1 MKSIERQLIIN
12 RLVYRLCPDMIPII
26 KSFCFETQVNA
37 NLVVVSRTVKRWM
50 MHDLEQ
56 MDTWRT
62 LNGAEWVVGFS
73 VSVYGGK
80 ALSYPRYM
88 EIGATNCGKCGGY
101 VASLLTM
108 KPWTTRRDTAQESSA
123 TVLSMPTATNWNPRW
138 KRRTTTS
145 ESQQK
150 QDIVLFLLGSL
161 SSKLNT
167 LVFEAYIFWAFFSKT
182 ILRFQKLDISWYTE
196 MSNFWEG
203 ERVLGKGCRKK

>member
-1 MKSIERQLIIN
+1 MKSIERQMIIN

-37 NLVVVSRTVKRWM
+37 NLVVVSRTVKRWLM
-50 MHDLEQ
+50 NDLDQ

-101 VASLLTM
+101 VASLVDHETM
-108 KPWTTRRDTAQESSA
+108 DYETRYC
-123 TVLSMPTATNWNPRW
+123 PRIVCDCPFHADGDEL
-138 KRRTTTS
+138 
-145 ESQQK
+145 ESQVEEE
-150 QDIVLFLLGSL
+150 DYDF
-161 SSKLNT
+161 
-167 LVFEAYIFWAFFSKT
+167 
-182 ILRFQKLDISWYTE
+182 
-196 MSNFWEG
+196 
-203 ERVLGKGCRKK
+203 